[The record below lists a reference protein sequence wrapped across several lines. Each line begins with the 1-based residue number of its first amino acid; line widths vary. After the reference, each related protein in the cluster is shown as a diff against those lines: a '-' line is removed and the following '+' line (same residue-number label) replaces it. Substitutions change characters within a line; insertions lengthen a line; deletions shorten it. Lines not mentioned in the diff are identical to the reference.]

1 MTQKEWSGERLE
13 KHITNE
19 TMLEHLH
26 RYALACDFAN
36 GKMVLDIA
44 CGEGYGCQLLSNH
57 ALKVTGVDI
66 DPSTIIRAK
75 QQYSNSKI
83 NFLDGSI
90 EAIPC
95 PDKSF
100 DLVTCFETLEHIS
113 GQEQALKEIR
123 RVLKPGGVLL
133 ISTPEKANYS
143 DKTGYR
149 NPFHA
154 KELYEN
160 EFRELLA
167 GFFAFTGF
175 YKQQSIHAS
184 LLLQEKNTTLNSLL
198 TGDYTG
204 ILKKDPPVMYH
215 FSIAADQPVQ
225 LPGGSLFYHQQ
236 SVTEQVKAMEMAV
249 KQTITYRAGH
259 ILLYPFKA
267 FRSLFRK

>member
-1 MTQKEWSGERLE
+1 MAQKEWTGERLE

-26 RYALACDFAN
+26 RYAIAVDFAHE
-36 GKMVLDIA
+36 KTVLDIA
-44 CGEGYGCQLLSNH
+44 CGEGYGCQLLASQ

-66 DPSTIIRAK
+66 DPATIRKAK
-75 QQYSNSKI
+75 QQYPDARI
-83 NFLDGSI
+83 NFLEGSI

-95 PDKSF
+95 PDNSF
-100 DLVTCFETLEHIS
+100 DLVTCFETLEHIT

-133 ISTPEKANYS
+133 ISTPDKANYS
-143 DKTGYR
+143 DKPGYQ
-149 NPFHA
+149 NPFHQ

-184 LLLQEKNTTLNSLL
+184 LLLQEKDPSLNSLF
-198 TGDYTG
+198 TGDYNG
-204 ILKKDPPVMYH
+204 ILKKTPPVMYH
-215 FSIAADQPVQ
+215 IGIAANQPIQ
-225 LPGGSLFYHQQ
+225 LPGGSIFYHQQ

-249 KQTITYRAGH
+249 KQTLTYRAGH
-259 ILLYPFKA
+259 ILLSPLKA
-267 FRSLFRK
+267 IRSLFRK